1 VPFPTTAKRACGQQS
16 PNEQDAARLRN
27 ERSQRHVGEGQSGER
42 ILAMLTISQVRS
54 EDQIAATQELLREY
68 ITWWAEVEPDDFAQ
82 APTFLDWEKDIATL
96 PGIFVP
102 PAGRLLL
109 AMQDGQPAGCV
120 CLKRHDAT
128 TAELKR
134 LYVRPAFR
142 GQNIGWQLV
151 NVLIDEARQSGY
163 QRIVLD
169 THISMKKA
177 QAIYKAIGFRVV
189 SAPDDI
195 PDTLKPSIVFMAYNL
210 SANQ

>member
-1 VPFPTTAKRACGQQS
+1 VNC
-16 PNEQDAARLRN
+16 D
-27 ERSQRHVGEGQSGER
+27 GEGYSEER
-42 ILAMLTISQVRS
+42 ILAMLTISQVKS
-54 EDQIAATQELLREY
+54 EDQIAAIQELLREY
-68 ITWWAEVEPDDFAQ
+68 ISWWAEVEPEDFAQ
-82 APTFLDWEKDIATL
+82 APTFLDWEKEMTTL
-96 PGIFVP
+96 PGVYIP

-120 CLKRHDAT
+120 FLKGHDPT

-151 NVLIDEARQSGY
+151 KLLIDEARQSGY

-177 QAIYKAIGFRVV
+177 QAIYEALGFRVV
-189 SAPDDI
+189 STPDDI
-195 PDTLKPSIVFMAYNL
+195 PDTLKPFIVFMEYNL
-210 SANQ
+210 LSNQ

>member
-1 VPFPTTAKRACGQQS
+1 
-16 PNEQDAARLRN
+16 
-27 ERSQRHVGEGQSGER
+27 
-42 ILAMLTISQVRS
+42 MLIISQVQS
-54 EDQIAATQELLREY
+54 KEEITAAQELLREY

-82 APTFLDWEKDIATL
+82 APTFVDWEKDIATL
-96 PGIFVP
+96 PSIFIP

-109 AMQDGQPAGCV
+109 AMQDGQAAGCV
-120 CLKRHDAT
+120 SLKSHDLT

-169 THISMKKA
+169 THVSMKKA
-177 QAIYKAIGFRVV
+177 QAIYGAHGFRIV
-189 SAPDDI
+189 STPDDI
-195 PDTLKPSIVFMAYNL
+195 PDTLKPFIVFMEYNI